1 MILITFYQNFNIV
14 SRKNFGTEHCLLLMI
29 GKCEKALGNKKAF
42 RAILTDLAKSFYCIC
57 HNLLVAKLYAYGL
70 TFPALKVMQD
80 FLRCYNQRAKSGM
93 SYSIWEKSLSD
104 VPQGSV
110 LGLLLFNNFL
120 CDLSLSNR
128 TVIIPPNMQ
137 MILHLTL

>member
-14 SRKNFGTEHCLLLMI
+14 SRKNFGTQHCLLLMI
-29 GKCEKALGNKKAF
+29 GKCGKALGNKKAF

-70 TFPALKVMQD
+70 TFSALKVMQD
-80 FLRCYNQRAKSGM
+80 FLRCCNQRAKSGM
-93 SYSIWEKSLSD
+93 SYNIWEKSLSD

-120 CDLSLSNR
+120 CDPSLSNR
-128 TVIIPPNMQ
+128 TVIISPNMQ